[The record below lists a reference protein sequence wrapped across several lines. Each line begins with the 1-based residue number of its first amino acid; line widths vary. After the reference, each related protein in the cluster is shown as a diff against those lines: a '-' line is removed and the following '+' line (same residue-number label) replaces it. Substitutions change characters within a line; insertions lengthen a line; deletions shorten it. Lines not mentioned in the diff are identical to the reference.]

1 MSVPQPQQPQPGAPL
16 GAPPPQP
23 SSSRKTPL
31 IAGIVIGVVLIV
43 GLGVFLMRGRQEPE
57 APLLPPDTVRGPS
70 TKEATITTAKRMPP
84 LSESDPRVR
93 ELVGLLTPEPELQKW
108 LAGTED
114 LARRFT
120 TAVNNISEGESPRA
134 SLSFLAPQGAFQT
147 VERKGH
153 TFIAPA
159 SFARYDAV
167 TRVLTSLD
175 TQASVLTYKALKP
188 LFDQAYTE
196 IGRPGQTFD
205 QTLNK
210 ALQKML
216 DTPVPEGELEVVPA
230 KGALFAYAAP
240 ELEQLSPAQKHLLR
254 MGPDHARAL
263 QAKLRELQAALTQP
277 DTAQQPTPEHH

>member
-23 SSSRKTPL
+23 ASSRKPAL
-31 IAGIVIGVVLIV
+31 IAGLVIAVVVL
-43 GLGVFLMRGRQEPE
+43 GVAAYLLMGRKEP
-57 APLLPPDTVRGPS
+57 APLAPPAPETVRGPS
-70 TKEATITTAKRMPP
+70 TSEASITSAQRLPP
-84 LSESDPRVR
+84 LTQSDPRVR
-93 ELVGLLTPEPELQKW
+93 ELVGLLSPEPELQKW

-134 SLSFLAPQGAFQT
+134 SLSFLAPPGAFQT

-153 TFIAPA
+153 TFIAPG

-175 TQASVLTYKALKP
+175 TQASVLTYRALKS
-188 LFDQAYTE
+188 LFEQAYAE

-205 QTLNK
+205 QTFTK

-254 MGPDHARAL
+254 MGPEHARAL
-263 QAKLRELQAALTQP
+263 QAKLREFQAALAQP
-277 DTAQQPTPEHH
+277 DLGHH